1 MAATHPDKD
10 RLLPPPGWREPTAPD
25 RHGALA
31 GAGSEA
37 VDATATAAAAAA
49 VSADVDGR
57 AVDSDEDDDIPAFVT
72 RDEEE
77 GDPGLESDSED
88 EAHPDGTNDGE
99 DATRTRDDG
108 MERGSLAFGGLQ
120 LPRMTGSV
128 SARIA
133 ALYAA
138 MPEADEAV
146 PCVDPALA
154 ERPTFFDTP
163 ALELLLRF
171 IVTCGGGGMSKPDQL
186 MLAKVLLAMVPDQD
200 GQMGEANLHD
210 KLATPHSLVTAVC
223 REEARVLADRSWMRV
238 LLSEGDGLYNYYHR
252 DALDCAINA
261 LRNADDVQLLGEA
274 PPPGPDGDRRRS
286 RTMDSDLF
294 LEEQADVQRIH
305 RPDAKVLGIRLHAD
319 EAVISWN
326 GAYYVYPIRIFVV
339 NARGGSGAWETIG
352 LIPHIPKV
360 VGNGKN
366 DRSRQKV
373 SDERNELLQRCLAL
387 VLRRLIHASEHGT
400 RVDLSGHGSVLL
412 VPRVVGIVVDQVQE
426 REMMGLMG
434 HQCTFNCTHCMVRR
448 DESCTFRGEAA
459 LPRPVVATTEAQLA
473 ATLSR
478 MDGGRPRVRVALAND
493 CSALPFVHVLG
504 AVHGLGTGSAR
515 LYDVVSFDTLH
526 VWKLGVLRTLAQDLP
541 AMLAAVCDGQS
552 PLHGSVQD
560 TLDVLNLRGFELGR
574 LCRASPMAPG
584 YVHSPPSVQCG
595 LPSRSPA

>member
-1 MAATHPDKD
+1 MKQ
-10 RLLPPPGWREPTAPD
+10 
-25 RHGALA
+25 
-31 GAGSEA
+31 S
-37 VDATATAAAAAA
+37 
-49 VSADVDGR
+49 
-57 AVDSDEDDDIPAFVT
+57 F
-72 RDEEE
+72 
-77 GDPGLESDSED
+77 
-88 EAHPDGTNDGE
+88 
-99 DATRTRDDG
+99 
-108 MERGSLAFGGLQ
+108 
-120 LPRMTGSV
+120 
-128 SARIA
+128 
-133 ALYAA
+133 
-138 MPEADEAV
+138 
-146 PCVDPALA
+146 
-154 ERPTFFDTP
+154 
-163 ALELLLRF
+163 
-171 IVTCGGGGMSKPDQL
+171 
-186 MLAKVLLAMVPDQD
+186 
-200 GQMGEANLHD
+200 
-210 KLATPHSLVTAVC
+210 
-223 REEARVLADRSWMRV
+223 
-238 LLSEGDGLYNYYHR
+238 
-252 DALDCAINA
+252 
-261 LRNADDVQLLGEA
+261 
-274 PPPGPDGDRRRS
+274 
-286 RTMDSDLF
+286 
-294 LEEQADVQRIH
+294 
-305 RPDAKVLGIRLHAD
+305 
-319 EAVISWN
+319 SWN

-360 VGNGKN
+360 VGNRKN
-366 DRSRQKV
+366 DRTRQKV

-493 CSALPFVHVLG
+493 CSALPFVPVLG

-552 PLHGSVQD
+552 ALHGSVQD